1 MVARHAEPVT
11 RMLKDESRRIKGF
24 TDDLIASKLMAM
36 GVLPGSVIRIIRRAP
51 MDGGY
56 YLQINGQNIALRVK
70 EAESIIVD

>member
-1 MVARHAEPVT
+1 
-11 RMLKDESRRIKGF
+11 
-24 TDDLIASKLMAM
+24 
-36 GVLPGSVIRIIRRAP
+36 